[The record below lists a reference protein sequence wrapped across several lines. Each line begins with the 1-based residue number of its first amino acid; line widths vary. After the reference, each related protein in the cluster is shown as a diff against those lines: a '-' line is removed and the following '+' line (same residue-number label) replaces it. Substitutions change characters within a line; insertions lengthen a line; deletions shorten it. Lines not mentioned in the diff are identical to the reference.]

1 MIGSTRS
8 IKARSAEQPSQCS
21 SLVERSNGLNVWN
34 DLNRSGRLGYVMFD
48 LTLNI
53 EALNFEQVSL
63 RMADRILNHLCDY
76 ALKLSYRDLP
86 QEVIRRTKHIVMDT
100 VGCALG
106 GAQSPPAKI
115 ARAAASEITSAIPS
129 TVLISGQK
137 TSPDLAAFANG
148 VMIRYLDFNDTYA
161 GSPTCHPSDLLAPVL
176 AVVDARN
183 GNGKDVIL
191 GTVLGYE
198 VLCGLIDAGSKERGR
213 SWDQSTY
220 GVIAAAVVAAKL
232 FGHTKEQMAN
242 AISLAVSSHISLEQI
257 RRGQISHWK
266 GCALANASRN
276 AVFCAMLAAKGMTGP
291 EEVFEGKA
299 GFLNSTGIR
308 FEIRPFADSADTYRI
323 MKARL
328 KAFPS
333 GYFSQSAIEAILRLA
348 IPNPRSRRHQR
359 DSPADFSRR
368 VRGHGFRRSELAA
381 GNQGERRSQSALRDG
396 RCADGRQSWRFAIM
410 SEMYYK
416 RSDVRALMQKI
427 KVRIG
432 EEPVAAWPDLPLN
445 IVDVEM
451 KSGKVLSTKVA
462 YHLGHFKRFMT
473 DEEQERKFRPLAEP
487 LLPKRQIDDLL
498 ACLRRLD
505 EVEQIS
511 ELISLTVAPNLPP

>member
-1 MIGSTRS
+1 
-8 IKARSAEQPSQCS
+8 
-21 SLVERSNGLNVWN
+21 
-34 DLNRSGRLGYVMFD
+34 
-48 LTLNI
+48 
-53 EALNFEQVSL
+53 
-63 RMADRILNHLCDY
+63 MADRILNHLCDY

-106 GAQSPPAKI
+106 GAESPPAMI
-115 ARAAASEITSAIPS
+115 ARAAASEITSTIPS

-137 TSPDLAAFANG
+137 TSPDLAAFASG
-148 VMIRYLDFNDTYA
+148 VMIRYLGFNDTYA

-198 VLCGLIDAGSKERGR
+198 VLCGLIDAGSKERN
-213 SWDQSTY
+213 WDQSTY

-232 FGHTKEQMAN
+232 FGHTKEQMTN

-266 GCALANASRN
+266 GCAVANASRN

-291 EEVFEGKA
+291 EEAFEGKA
-299 GFLNSTGIR
+299 GFLSSTGIR
-308 FEIRPFADSADTYRI
+308 FEIRPFGGSADTYRI

-333 GYFSQSAIEAILRLA
+333 GYFSQSVIEAILNL
-348 IPNPRSRRHQR
+348 
-359 DSPADFSRR
+359 
-368 VRGHGFRRSELAA
+368 
-381 GNQGERRSQSALRDG
+381 RSQIADLDDIKEIRLQTFPAGYEVMGSGEANWQPETRESADHSLPFVMAVALMEGNLEIRHYD
-396 RCADGRQSWRFAIM
+396 Q
-410 SEMYYK
+410 MYYK
-416 RSDVRALMQKI
+416 RPDVRALMEKI
-427 KVRIG
+427 KIRIG
-432 EEPVAAWPDLPLN
+432 EEPVALWPEVPLN
-445 IVDVEM
+445 IVDVET
-451 KSGKVLSTKVA
+451 KSGKILSTKVA
-462 YHLGHFKRFMT
+462 YHLGHFKRFIT

-487 LLPKRQIDDLL
+487 LLPKKQIDDLL
-498 ACLRRLD
+498 ACLRHLD

-511 ELISLTVAPNLPP
+511 ELISLTVAPNLSA

>member
-1 MIGSTRS
+1 
-8 IKARSAEQPSQCS
+8 
-21 SLVERSNGLNVWN
+21 
-34 DLNRSGRLGYVMFD
+34 
-48 LTLNI
+48 
-53 EALNFEQVSL
+53 
-63 RMADRILNHLCDY
+63 MADRFLNHLCDY

-86 QEVIRRTKHIVMDT
+86 QDVIRRTKHIVTDT
-100 VGCALG
+100 LGCALG
-106 GAQSPPAKI
+106 GAASPPAKI
-115 ARAAASEITSAIPS
+115 ARAAASEITSALPS
-129 TVLISGQK
+129 TVLVSGQR

-183 GNGKDVIL
+183 GNGKDAIL
-191 GTVLGYE
+191 GMVLGYE
-198 VLCGLIDAGSKERGR
+198 IFCGLIDAGAKEPGR
-213 SWDQSTY
+213 VWDQSTY
-220 GVIAAAVVAAKL
+220 GVIAAALVAAKL
-232 FGHTKEQMAN
+232 FGHTREQMAN
-242 AISLAVSSHISLEQI
+242 AISLALTSHISLEQV

-276 AVFCAMLAAKGMTGP
+276 AVFCAMLAARGMTGP

-299 GFLNSTGIR
+299 GFFNSTGIR
-308 FEIRPFADSADTYRI
+308 FEIRPFADSADDFRI

-328 KAFPS
+328 KAFPA
-333 GYFSQSAIEAILRLA
+333 GYFSQSAIEAILGLRSQIADLHDIKEVRLQTFPA
-348 IPNPRSRRHQR
+348 GYEVMGSGQANWQPETRESADHSLPFVMAVALMEGNVEIRHYDQMYYL
-359 DSPADFSRR
+359 
-368 VRGHGFRRSELAA
+368 RSE
-381 GNQGERRSQSALRDG
+381 
-396 RCADGRQSWRFAIM
+396 
-410 SEMYYK
+410 
-416 RSDVRALMQKI
+416 VRELMQKI

-432 EEPVAAWPDLPLN
+432 EEPVAAWPEVPLN

-462 YHLGHFKRFMT
+462 YHLGHFKRLMT

-505 EVEQIS
+505 EVERIS
-511 ELISLTVAPNLPP
+511 ELISLTVEPNLTARSPFK

>member
-1 MIGSTRS
+1 
-8 IKARSAEQPSQCS
+8 
-21 SLVERSNGLNVWN
+21 
-34 DLNRSGRLGYVMFD
+34 
-48 LTLNI
+48 
-53 EALNFEQVSL
+53 L

-86 QEVIRRTKHIVMDT
+86 QEVIQRTKQIVLDT

-106 GAQSPPAKI
+106 GAESPPAKI

-129 TVLISGQK
+129 TVLISGQR
-137 TSPDLAAFANG
+137 TSPDVAAFVNG
-148 VMIRYLDFNDTYA
+148 VMIRYLDFNDTYT
-161 GSPTCHPSDLLAPVL
+161 GSITCHPSDLLAPVL

-198 VLCGLIDAGSKERGR
+198 VLCGLIDAGSEESGR

-220 GVIAAAVVAAKL
+220 GVITAAVVAAKL
-232 FGHTKEQMAN
+232 FGQTKEQMAN
-242 AISLAVSSHISLEQI
+242 AISLAVSSHISLGQV

-266 GCALANASRN
+266 GCAVANASRN
-276 AVFCAMLAAKGMTGP
+276 AVFCAMLAGKGMTGP

-299 GFLNSTGIR
+299 GFFNSTGIR
-308 FEIRPFADSADTYRI
+308 FEIRPFADSADSYRI

-333 GYFSQSAIEAILRLA
+333 GYFSQSAIEAILSLRPQIPDLDEIKEIRL
-348 IPNPRSRRHQR
+348 QTF
-359 DSPADFSRR
+359 PAGYEVMGS
-368 VRGHGFRRSELAA
+368 SEANWQPETRESADHSLPFVMAVA
-381 GNQGERRSQSALRDG
+381 LMEGNLEISHYDQ
-396 RCADGRQSWRFAIM
+396 
-410 SEMYYK
+410 MYYK
-416 RSDVRALMQKI
+416 RPDVRALMQKI

-451 KSGKVLSTKVA
+451 KSGRVLSTRVA

-473 DEEQERKFRPLAEP
+473 GEEQERKFRPLAEP
-487 LLPKRQIDDLL
+487 LLPKKQIDDLL

-505 EVEQIS
+505 DVEQIS
-511 ELISLTVAPNLPP
+511 ELISLTVAPNLSV

>member
-1 MIGSTRS
+1 
-8 IKARSAEQPSQCS
+8 
-21 SLVERSNGLNVWN
+21 
-34 DLNRSGRLGYVMFD
+34 
-48 LTLNI
+48 
-53 EALNFEQVSL
+53 
-63 RMADRILNHLCDY
+63 MADRILNHLCDY

-106 GAQSPPAKI
+106 GAESPPAKI
-115 ARAAASEITSAIPS
+115 ARAAASEITSASPS

-183 GNGKDVIL
+183 GSGKDVIL

-198 VLCGLIDAGSKERGR
+198 VLCGLIDAGAKERGH

-220 GVIAAAVVAAKL
+220 GVIAAAVLAAKL
-232 FGHTKEQMAN
+232 FDHTKEQMAN
-242 AISLAVSSHISLEQI
+242 AISLAISSHISLEQI

-299 GFLNSTGIR
+299 GFLSSTGIR
-308 FEIRPFADSADTYRI
+308 FEIRPFADSADAYRI

-333 GYFSQSAIEAILRLA
+333 GYFSQSAVEAILNL
-348 IPNPRSRRHQR
+348 
-359 DSPADFSRR
+359 
-368 VRGHGFRRSELAA
+368 
-381 GNQGERRSQSALRDG
+381 RSQIPDLDDIKEIQLQTFPAGYEVMGSGEANWQPETRESADHSLPFVMAVALMEGNLEIRHYD
-396 RCADGRQSWRFAIM
+396 Q
-410 SEMYYK
+410 MYYK
-416 RSDVRALMQKI
+416 RPDVRALMQKI

-432 EEPVAAWPDLPLN
+432 EEPVAAWPEVPLN

-451 KSGKVLSTKVA
+451 KSGKVFSTKVA
-462 YHLGHFKRFMT
+462 YHLGHFKRWMT
-473 DEEQERKFRPLAEP
+473 DEERERKFRPLAEL

-505 EVEQIS
+505 ELEQVS
-511 ELISLTVAPNLPP
+511 ELISLTVAPNLSE

>member
-1 MIGSTRS
+1 
-8 IKARSAEQPSQCS
+8 
-21 SLVERSNGLNVWN
+21 
-34 DLNRSGRLGYVMFD
+34 
-48 LTLNI
+48 
-53 EALNFEQVSL
+53 
-63 RMADRILNHLCDY
+63 MADRILNHLCDY

-106 GAQSPPAKI
+106 GAESPPAKI
-115 ARAAASEITSAIPS
+115 ARAAASELTSASPS

-183 GNGKDVIL
+183 GSGKDVIL

-198 VLCGLIDAGSKERGR
+198 VLCGLIDSGAKERGH

-220 GVIAAAVVAAKL
+220 GVIAAAVLAAKL

-242 AISLAVSSHISLEQI
+242 AISLAISSHISLEQI

-291 EEVFEGKA
+291 EEAFEGKA
-299 GFLNSTGIR
+299 GFLSSTGIR
-308 FEIRPFADSADTYRI
+308 LEIRPFADSADTYRI

-333 GYFSQSAIEAILRLA
+333 GYFSQSAVEAILNL
-348 IPNPRSRRHQR
+348 
-359 DSPADFSRR
+359 
-368 VRGHGFRRSELAA
+368 
-381 GNQGERRSQSALRDG
+381 RSQIPDLDDIKEIRLQTFPAGYEVMGSGEANWQPETRESADHSLPFVMAVALMEGIVEIRHYD
-396 RCADGRQSWRFAIM
+396 Q
-410 SEMYYK
+410 MYYK

-432 EEPVAAWPDLPLN
+432 EEPVAAWPEVPLN

-462 YHLGHFKRFMT
+462 YHLGHFKRWMT

-505 EVEQIS
+505 ELEQVS
-511 ELISLTVAPNLPP
+511 ELISLTVAPNLTTQP

>member
-1 MIGSTRS
+1 
-8 IKARSAEQPSQCS
+8 
-21 SLVERSNGLNVWN
+21 
-34 DLNRSGRLGYVMFD
+34 
-48 LTLNI
+48 
-53 EALNFEQVSL
+53 
-63 RMADRILNHLCDY
+63 MADRIVDYLCDY
-76 ALKLSYRDLP
+76 ALKLSYHDLP
-86 QEVIRRTKHIVMDT
+86 QEVISRTKRIVMDT

-106 GAQSPPAKI
+106 GAESPPAKI

-129 TVLISGQK
+129 TVLVSGQK

-176 AVVDARN
+176 AVVDATN
-183 GNGKDVIL
+183 GTGKDVIL
-191 GTVLGYE
+191 GMVLGYE

-213 SWDQSTY
+213 IWDQSTY

-242 AISLAVSSHISLEQI
+242 AISLSVSSHISLEQV

-308 FEIRPFADSADTYRI
+308 FEIGQFANSAESYRI

-328 KAFPS
+328 KAFPA
-333 GYFSQSAIEAILRLA
+333 GYFSQSAVEAILNVRPQ
-348 IPNPRSRRHQR
+348 IPNLDDIKEIRLQTFPAGYEIMGSGEANWKPETRESADHSLPFVMTVALMEGNVEIRHYDQ
-359 DSPADFSRR
+359 
-368 VRGHGFRRSELAA
+368 
-381 GNQGERRSQSALRDG
+381 
-396 RCADGRQSWRFAIM
+396 
-410 SEMYYK
+410 MYYK
-416 RSDVRALMQKI
+416 RSDVRALMEKI

-432 EEPVAAWPDLPLN
+432 EEPVAAWPELPLN
-445 IVDVEM
+445 IVDIEM
-451 KSGKVLSTKVA
+451 NSGEVLSTKVA

-473 DEEQERKFRPLAEP
+473 DAEQDRKFRPLAEP
-487 LLPKRQIDDLL
+487 LLLKKQIDDLL

-511 ELISLTVAPNLPP
+511 ELISLTVSPTLKV

>member
-1 MIGSTRS
+1 M
-8 IKARSAEQPSQCS
+8 P
-21 SLVERSNGLNVWN
+21 
-34 DLNRSGRLGYVMFD
+34 
-48 LTLNI
+48 
-53 EALNFEQVSL
+53 
-63 RMADRILNHLCDY
+63 DRILNHLCDY

-86 QEVIRRTKHIVMDT
+86 EEVIRRTKHIVMDT

-137 TSPDLAAFANG
+137 TSSDLAAFANG

-183 GNGKDVIL
+183 GSGKDVIL

-198 VLCGLIDAGSKERGR
+198 VLCGLIDAGAKERGR

-232 FGHTKEQMAN
+232 FGHTKEQMTN

-291 EEVFEGKA
+291 EEAFEGKA
-299 GFLNSTGIR
+299 GFLSSTGIR
-308 FEIRPFADSADTYRI
+308 FEIRPFADSAESYRI

-333 GYFSQSAIEAILRLA
+333 GYFSQSAIEAVLNLRA
-348 IPNPRSRRHQR
+348 QIPDLDNIEEIRLQTFPAGYEVMGSGEANWQPETRESADHSLPFVMAVALMEGNLEIRHY
-359 DSPADFSRR
+359 
-368 VRGHGFRRSELAA
+368 E
-381 GNQGERRSQSALRDG
+381 
-396 RCADGRQSWRFAIM
+396 
-410 SEMYYK
+410 EMYYK

-432 EEPVAAWPDLPLN
+432 EEPVAAWPEVPLN

-473 DEEQERKFRPLAEP
+473 DAEQERKFRPLAEP
-487 LLPKRQIDDLL
+487 LLPEGQLNDLL

-511 ELISLTVAPNLPP
+511 ELISLTVAPKLPT

>member
-1 MIGSTRS
+1 LLG
-8 IKARSAEQPSQCS
+8 ARKSGLCVLGASAVNLQ
-21 SLVERSNGLNVWN
+21 
-34 DLNRSGRLGYVMFD
+34 LGVA
-48 LTLNI
+48 I
-53 EALNFEQVSL
+53 QEE
-63 RMADRILNHLCDY
+63 MADRILTHLCDY

-86 QEVIRRTKHIVMDT
+86 QEVVSRTKQIITDT

-106 GAQSPPAKI
+106 GAESPPAKI
-115 ARAAASEITSAIPS
+115 AKAAASEISSVKPS
-129 TVLISGQK
+129 TVLVSGQK

-176 AVVDARN
+176 ASADASN
-183 GNGKDVIL
+183 CSGKDVIL
-191 GTVLGYE
+191 AAVLGYE
-198 VLCGLIDAGSKERGR
+198 VLCGLIDAGSKDRERA
-213 SWDQSTY
+213 WDQSTY

-242 AISLAVSSHISLEQI
+242 AISLAISSHISLEQI

-291 EEVFEGKA
+291 AEVFEGKA
-299 GFLNSTGIR
+299 GFFNSTGIR
-308 FEIRPFADSADTYRI
+308 FEVTPFADSGDSYRI

-328 KAFPS
+328 KAFPA
-333 GYFSQSAIEAILRLA
+333 GYFSQSAIEAILTL
-348 IPNPRSRRHQR
+348 
-359 DSPADFSRR
+359 
-368 VRGHGFRRSELAA
+368 
-381 GNQGERRSQSALRDG
+381 RSQISDVEDVKEIRLQTFPAGYEVMGSGEASWQPETRESADHSLPFVMAVALMEG
-396 RCADGRQSWRFAIM
+396 SVAIRHYDQL
-410 SEMYYK
+410 YYQ

-427 KVRIG
+427 KIRIG
-432 EEPVAAWPDLPLN
+432 EEPVAAWPELPLN
-445 IVDVEM
+445 IVDIELR
-451 KSGKVLSTKVA
+451 SGQVFSTKVA

-473 DEEQERKFRPLAEP
+473 DEEQERKFRPMAEA
-487 LLPKRQIDDLL
+487 LLSKRQIDDLL

-511 ELISLTVAPNLPP
+511 EVISLTVAPTWKAD

>member
-1 MIGSTRS
+1 
-8 IKARSAEQPSQCS
+8 
-21 SLVERSNGLNVWN
+21 
-34 DLNRSGRLGYVMFD
+34 
-48 LTLNI
+48 
-53 EALNFEQVSL
+53 
-63 RMADRILNHLCDY
+63 MADRILNHLCDY
-76 ALKLSYRDLP
+76 ALGLSYGDLP
-86 QEVIRRTKHIVMDT
+86 PEVISRTKQIILDT

-106 GAQSPPAKI
+106 GAESPPAKI

-129 TVLISGQK
+129 SVLISGQK
-137 TSPDLAAFANG
+137 TSPDLATFANG

-191 GTVLGYE
+191 GMVLGYQ
-198 VLCGLIDAGSKERGR
+198 VFCGLIDTGSKERGR

-232 FGHTKEQMAN
+232 FDLTKEQMAN

-276 AVFCAMLAAKGMTGP
+276 AVFCAMLAGKGMTGP
-291 EEVFEGKA
+291 AQIFEGKA
-299 GFLNSTGIR
+299 GFFNSTGIR
-308 FEIRPFADSADTYRI
+308 FEIWPFADSTDTYRI

-333 GYFSQSAIEAILRLA
+333 GYFSQSAIEAVLHL
-348 IPNPRSRRHQR
+348 
-359 DSPADFSRR
+359 
-368 VRGHGFRRSELAA
+368 
-381 GNQGERRSQSALRDG
+381 RSQISDLDHIKEIRLQTFPAGYEVMGSGEANWRPETRESADHSLPFVMAVALMEGNLEIRHYE
-396 RCADGRQSWRFAIM
+396 Q
-410 SEMYYK
+410 MYYK

-432 EEPVAAWPDLPLN
+432 EEPVAAWPDVPLN
-445 IVDVEM
+445 IVDIEM
-451 KSGKVLSTKVA
+451 KSGEILSTKVA
-462 YHLGHFKRFMT
+462 YHLGHFERFMT
-473 DEEQERKFRPLAEP
+473 DEEQERKFCPLAEP

-498 ACLRRLD
+498 ACLRRLN
-505 EVEQIS
+505 EVEHIS
-511 ELISLTVAPNLPP
+511 ELISLTVAPNLSR

>member
-1 MIGSTRS
+1 M
-8 IKARSAEQPSQCS
+8 P
-21 SLVERSNGLNVWN
+21 
-34 DLNRSGRLGYVMFD
+34 
-48 LTLNI
+48 
-53 EALNFEQVSL
+53 
-63 RMADRILNHLCDY
+63 DRILNHLCDY

-137 TSPDLAAFANG
+137 TSSDLAAFANG

-183 GNGKDVIL
+183 GSGKDVIL

-198 VLCGLIDAGSKERGR
+198 VLCGLIDAGAKERGR

-232 FGHTKEQMAN
+232 FGHTKEQMTN

-291 EEVFEGKA
+291 EEAFEGKA
-299 GFLNSTGIR
+299 GFLTSTGIR
-308 FEIRPFADSADTYRI
+308 FEIRPFADSAETYRI

-333 GYFSQSAIEAILRLA
+333 GYFSQSAIEAVLNLRA
-348 IPNPRSRRHQR
+348 QIPDLDNIEEIRLQTFPAGYEVMGSGEANWQPETRESADHSLPFVMAVALMEGNLEIRHY
-359 DSPADFSRR
+359 
-368 VRGHGFRRSELAA
+368 E
-381 GNQGERRSQSALRDG
+381 
-396 RCADGRQSWRFAIM
+396 
-410 SEMYYK
+410 EMYYK

-432 EEPVAAWPDLPLN
+432 EEPVAAWPEVPLN

-473 DEEQERKFRPLAEP
+473 DAEQEHKFRPLAEP
-487 LLPKRQIDDLL
+487 LLPKRQINDLL

-511 ELISLTVAPNLPP
+511 ELISLTVAPKLPT